1 MMDGSVISSKLVIGD
16 FKAIREY
23 IAKMRFSVDD
33 ENWIKLRGVLAYC
46 DGCIKKYTPPKQN
59 EVIENA
65 E

>member
-1 MMDGSVISSKLVIGD
+1 MDGSVISSGVVIED
-16 FKAIREY
+16 LKAMREY
-23 IAKMRFSVDD
+23 IAKMQFRIDD